1 MISWAKILKTS
12 YCEQSKPYIMNKQIQ
27 NLIFWAIYGMGPSF
41 SVHPQLWMPWGG
53 KLDVGG
59 FALIGLLVMLR
70 SASMETET
78 TCQGQIQIAHCTT
91 DVSVQAQIC
100 SENRQTK

>member
-1 MISWAKILKTS
+1 
-12 YCEQSKPYIMNKQIQ
+12 
-27 NLIFWAIYGMGPSF
+27 MGPSF
-41 SVHPQLWMPWGG
+41 SVHPQLRMPWGG

-100 SENRQTK
+100 SENRHTK